1 LSFSRSISSDIIHTL
16 SSEELYVNC
25 LKKDCIDDK
34 IFLALRKNSV
44 AFYHRG
50 GRIFLY
56 DLKKFHTHIKYASV
70 IPKQGT
76 DYITENQLST
86 GQYKLISNFEEKYTH
101 IKENCMLYSRIED
114 LGVSHLYNK
123 HSYLS
128 NSNVVVLD
136 IEIAFSAQNHAQFQD
151 RIDLLLFNKEKKSL
165 QFVEAKHYSNRDLWS
180 QSSPLILDQIDRY
193 TQQITSKKMEI
204 IREYKQYIQVLN
216 TMFSI
221 DLPSP
226 ETIEEKVKLLIFGFD
241 KDQRD
246 GRLKK
251 KITQNPYYK
260 DVDLYAIG
268 EIKRA
273 TISKLWRK

>member
-1 LSFSRSISSDIIHTL
+1 
-16 SSEELYVNC
+16 
-25 LKKDCIDDK
+25 
-34 IFLALRKNSV
+34 
-44 AFYHRG
+44 
-50 GRIFLY
+50 
-56 DLKKFHTHIKYASV
+56 
-70 IPKQGT
+70 
-76 DYITENQLST
+76 
-86 GQYKLISNFEEKYTH
+86 
-101 IKENCMLYSRIED
+101 MLYSRTED
-114 LGVSHLYNK
+114 LGISHLYNK
-123 HSYLS
+123 YSYLS
-128 NSNVVVLD
+128 DSNVVVLD

-165 QFVEAKHYSNRDLWS
+165 QFFEAKHYSNRDLWS
-180 QSSPLILDQIDRY
+180 QSSPPILDQIDRY

-204 IREYKQYIQVLN
+204 IREYKKYIQVLN

-226 ETIEEKVKLLIFGFD
+226 ESIEEKVKLLIFGFD

-246 GRLKK
+246 GRLKT

-268 EIKRA
+268 ESKRA